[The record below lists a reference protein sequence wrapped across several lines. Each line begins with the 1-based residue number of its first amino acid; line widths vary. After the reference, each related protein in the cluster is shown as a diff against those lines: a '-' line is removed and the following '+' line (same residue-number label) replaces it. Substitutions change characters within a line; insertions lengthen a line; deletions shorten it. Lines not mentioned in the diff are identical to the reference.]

1 MFQET
6 EAVGVYKWD
15 IFLNESRRCLKSDF
29 PFSKSSVIVDM
40 IKKKNPLSSF
50 WKVCKQ
56 LLKRG
61 MSIWQE

>member
-1 MFQET
+1 MSGKKTRNIKKKKAQQAMFQET

-40 IKKKNPLSSF
+40 IKKK
-50 WKVCKQ
+50 
-56 LLKRG
+56 
-61 MSIWQE
+61 IH